1 MSTAEALCLDIRV
14 AGLGRIGT
22 GESLY
27 IFEKGRVS
35 RSEKP
40 WLEDSVNTGEGTQF
54 MRGP

>member
-14 AGLGRIGT
+14 PSLGRIGT
-22 GESLY
+22 GESSY